1 MNSSSGMH
9 AEETDITAATF
20 DALDSTALRKF
31 HRRLTVLSSAS
42 MFLDGFDITVIGVAL
57 PTLTK
62 QWDISPSVQGLVASS
77 AVVGMLVGSLIAGR
91 LTDLF
96 GRRRM
101 YLVTLICFIVFAGLT
116 AVSMNVWELIAFRF
130 LLGLGL
136 GADYPVSSTLLA
148 EFSPTKRRGRMMTTL
163 VATWFLGSLFAYVMG
178 IVFSPIGPS
187 SWRWILLLGA
197 LLAIV
202 VAILRSVIPESPRWL
217 RATGRGADADEVL
230 AQLTGQ
236 HHVEPSADVTEEQPK
251 ARWTDLFSRQLIRTT
266 IFVCGFWFAYDVAF
280 YGITAYTPTILGSF
294 TTGST
299 IAAYVGAAII
309 ALIGL
314 IGAGLGVLLVDKW
327 GRRPLIITAFAG
339 LTAALIVLALDP
351 APAFAALVILFALAE
366 LFANSGPGV
375 LDMVYPTE
383 LYPTGVRAAGTGLA
397 TAVSRVGAI
406 LGIVVFPQ
414 LKASWGLGG
423 ALWLFVAAGA
433 LGLVICIFLA
443 PETRGRT
450 LEEISGPASTGLPEA
465 TGGPAPKA
473 PA

>member
-1 MNSSSGMH
+1 M
-9 AEETDITAATF
+9 TAATF
-20 DALDSTALRKF
+20 GALDSTALRKF

-62 QWDISPSVQGLVASS
+62 QWGISAGIQGVVAAS

-91 LTDLF
+91 LTDVF

-101 YLVTLICFIVFAGLT
+101 YLVTLICFVVFAALT
-116 AVSMNVWELIAFRF
+116 AASMNVWELIAFRF

-148 EFSPTKRRGRMMTTL
+148 EFSPTHRRGRLMTTL

-178 IVFSPIGPS
+178 IVFSPLGPS

-197 LLAIV
+197 VIAIV
-202 VAILRSVIPESPRWL
+202 VAVLRSVIPESPRWL
-217 RATGRGADADEVL
+217 RATGRGADADAVL
-230 AQLTGQ
+230 TQLTG
-236 HHVEPSADVTEEQPK
+236 EEAQAQAPEDDGPK
-251 ARWTDLFSRQLIRTT
+251 ARWTDLFSPRLIRTT

-280 YGITAYTPTILGSF
+280 YGITAYTPTILGTF
-294 TTGST
+294 TSGSRV
-299 IAAYVGAAII
+299 AADAGAALI

-314 IGAGLGVLLVDKW
+314 IGACIGIALVDRW

-339 LTAALIVLALDP
+339 LTAALVVLALDP
-351 APAFAALVILFALAE
+351 MPAFAALVILFALAE

-414 LKASWGLGG
+414 LMDSWGLGN
-423 ALWLFVAAGA
+423 ALWLFVAAGV
-433 LGLVICIFLA
+433 LGLVICIILA
-443 PETRGRT
+443 PETKGRT
-450 LEEISGPASTGLPEA
+450 LEETSSVRTRTGSRA
-465 TGGPAPKA
+465 
-473 PA
+473 